1 MGKELCEYIMKIGI
15 TGTREGMT
23 DWQAKELC
31 KVLLELKGSELH
43 HGDCAGVDIQAAAI
57 AKELGYR
64 IVCHPPESDYL
75 RGFFPYDEARE
86 PANYLKRDRAIVD
99 ACDVL
104 LVIPLQMEWQPKGG
118 TWYTHDY
125 AKKTGKP
132 FNVIW
137 PEPLP
142 WEGDPR

>member
-1 MGKELCEYIMKIGI
+1 MKIGI
-15 TGTREGMT
+15 TGTREGAT
-23 DWQAKELC
+23 EWQLKELR
-31 KVLLELKGSELH
+31 KVLAELAGTEFH
-43 HGDCAGVDIQAAAI
+43 HGDCEGVDAQAAAI

-64 IVCHPPESDYL
+64 IVCHPPKSDFL
-75 RGFFPYDEARE
+75 RAFFPSDEIRV
-86 PANYLKRDRAIVD
+86 PAGYLQRDRAIVD
-99 ACDVL
+99 GCEVL
-104 LVIPLQMEWQPKGG
+104 LVCPKQMEWQSKGG

>member
-1 MGKELCEYIMKIGI
+1 MKIGI

-23 DWQAKELC
+23 EWQAKEVR
-31 KVLLELKGSELH
+31 KVLTEIKDCTTYPNEFH
-43 HGDCAGVDIQAAAI
+43 HGDCNGVDVQAAAI
-57 AKELGYR
+57 ARELGYK
-64 IVCHPPESDYL
+64 IVCYPPKSTEEQ
-75 RGFFPYDEARE
+75 GFFGGDVIHE
-86 PANYLKRDRAIVD
+86 PAGYLQRDRAIVD
-99 ACDVL
+99 GCDVL
-104 LVIPLQMEWQPKGG
+104 LVCPKQMEWQPKGG

-125 AKKTGKP
+125 AKKQGKP